1 MSGRPIFAG
10 LLVALAGAL
19 VVSLRFGAADLDWTE
34 LVAGLTGNADRATV
48 TIARDLRLPRAVLG
62 ALIGAALALAGTTFQ
77 ALLRNPLAEPYVLGV
92 AGGAALGAVAVIGS
106 GWIGPAPW
114 MLPAG
119 AMAGAFAAIALVL
132 RVARVAG
139 RGLDVRALLLAG
151 VVVGV
156 FCNACLL
163 LLLSLQRG
171 EAFREAV
178 FWMMGSLAG
187 ASWAATGWV
196 ALAIIPVGGFLWT
209 LARPFDLL
217 AVGEDSARHL
227 GVPVG
232 RVRLVAYLCASFLTA
247 AAVAVSGAIGFVG
260 LLVPHAARLLWGG
273 AHRRL
278 LPAAALLGAAFLP
291 LADTLARTI
300 VAPAELPLGVI
311 TAFVGV
317 PFFVIVMRRQMSGR
331 IP

>member
-1 MSGRPIFAG
+1 MKGARIFGG
-10 LLVALAGAL
+10 LVAALAGAL
-19 VVSLRFGAADLDWTE
+19 LVSLRFGAADLGWGD
-34 LVAGLTGNADRATV
+34 LLGGLRGTADHSTV
-48 TIARDLRLPRAVLG
+48 TITRDLRLPRAALG
-62 ALIGAALALAGTTFQ
+62 ALIGAALALSGTVFQ
-77 ALLRNPLAEPYVLGV
+77 ALLRNPLADPYVLGV
-92 AGGAALGAVAVIGS
+92 AGGAALGAVAVIGA
-106 GWIGPAPW
+106 GWATLAPW
-114 MLPAG
+114 ALPAG
-119 AMAGAFAAIALVL
+119 AMAGGFATIALVV
-132 RVARVAG
+132 RIARGAG

-187 ASWAATGWV
+187 ASWTAAGWL
-196 ALAIIPVGGFLWT
+196 ALATLPAGVLLWG

-217 AVGEDSARHL
+217 SVGEDSARYL

-232 RVRLVAYLCASFLTA
+232 HVRLAAYLCASFLTA
-247 AAVAVSGAIGFVG
+247 VAVAVAGAVGFVG
-260 LLVPHAARLLWGG
+260 LFVPHAARLLWGAG
-273 AHRRL
+273 HRRL

-291 LADTLARTI
+291 LADTLARTL

-317 PFFVIVMRRQMSGR
+317 PFFVIVMRREMSGR
-331 IP
+331 GA

>member
-1 MSGRPIFAG
+1 MSDRRIFGG
-10 LLVALAGAL
+10 LLLAVAAAL
-19 VVSLRFGAADLDWTE
+19 LVSLRAGPADLGWRE
-34 LVAGLTGNADRATV
+34 VVEGLRGTADRATV

-62 ALIGAALALAGTTFQ
+62 GLIGASLALAGTTFQ

-92 AGGAALGAVAVIGS
+92 AGGAALGAVAAIGA
-106 GWIGPAPW
+106 GWAAIAPW
-114 MLPAG
+114 TLPAG
-119 AMAGAFAAIALVL
+119 ALAGAFAAIALVL
-132 RVARVAG
+132 RVARGAG
-139 RGLDVRALLLAG
+139 QGLDVRALLLAG

-163 LLLSLQRG
+163 LLLSLQQG

-178 FWMMGSLAG
+178 FWMMGSLTG
-187 ASWAATGWV
+187 ASWTAAGWAALML
-196 ALAIIPVGGFLWT
+196 ALAAALLYG

-227 GVPVG
+227 GVPVA
-232 RVRLVAYLCASFLTA
+232 RVRLTAYLCASLLTA
-247 AAVAVSGAIGFVG
+247 TAVSVAGAIGFVG
-260 LLVPHAARLLWGG
+260 LFVPHAARLLWGSG
-273 AHRRL
+273 HRRL

-291 LADTLARTI
+291 LADTLARTL

-317 PFFVIVMRRQMSGR
+317 PFFVGVMRRQMSGR
-331 IP
+331 AA

>member
-1 MSGRPIFAG
+1 MSGRRVFAG
-10 LLVALAGAL
+10 LVAAVAGAL
-19 VVSLRFGAADLDWTE
+19 LVSLRFGAADLGWSE
-34 LVAGLTGNADRATV
+34 LASGLEGTADRGTV
-48 TIARDLRLPRAVLG
+48 TIVRDLRLPRAVAG
-62 ALIGAALALAGTTFQ
+62 ALIGAGLALSGATFQ

-92 AGGAALGAVAVIGS
+92 AGGAALGAVAVIGA
-106 GWIGPAPW
+106 GWAGVAPW
-114 MLPAG
+114 TLPAG
-119 AMAGAFAAIALVL
+119 AMAGAFATILLVL
-132 RVARVAG
+132 RVARGAG

-156 FCNACLL
+156 FCNAGLL

-187 ASWAATGWV
+187 ASWSSAGWLAV
-196 ALAIIPVGGFLWT
+196 AILPVGGLLWM

-227 GVPVG
+227 GVPVA
-232 RVRLVAYLCASFLTA
+232 RVRLAAYLCASFLTA
-247 AAVAVSGAIGFVG
+247 AAVAVAGAIGFVG
-260 LLVPHAARLLWGG
+260 LFVPHAARLLWGG
-273 AHRRL
+273 GHRRL

-291 LADTLARTI
+291 LADTLARTV

-317 PFFVIVMRRQMSGR
+317 PFFVIVMRRQLTGGST
-331 IP
+331 

>member
-1 MSGRPIFAG
+1 MNGRRIFAG
-10 LLVALAGAL
+10 LVVALGGAL
-19 VVSLRFGAADLDWTE
+19 LVSLRFGAAELGWAE
-34 LVAGLTGNADRATV
+34 LVDGLRGNADRATV

-106 GWIGPAPW
+106 GGAGVAPW
-114 MLPAG
+114 MLPLG

-187 ASWAATGWV
+187 ASWASTGWV
-196 ALAIIPVGGFLWT
+196 ALAILPVGAFLWT

-232 RVRLVAYLCASFLTA
+232 RVRLAAYLCASFLTA

-273 AHRRL
+273 GHRRL

-331 IP
+331 IT

>member
-1 MSGRPIFAG
+1 MSDRRVFAG
-10 LLVALAGAL
+10 LAVALGGAL
-19 VVSLRFGAADLDWTE
+19 LVSLRFGAADLGWRE
-34 LVAGLTGNADRATV
+34 LGDGLRGAADRTTV
-48 TIARDLRLPRAVLG
+48 TIVRDLRLPRAVLG
-62 ALIGAALALAGTTFQ
+62 ALVGTALALAGTTFQ

-106 GWIGPAPW
+106 GWADLAPW
-114 MLPAG
+114 LVPAG
-119 AMAGAFAAIALVL
+119 ALLGAFAAIALVL
-132 RVARVAG
+132 RVARVGG

-187 ASWAATGWV
+187 AGWAASGWL
-196 ALAIIPVGGFLWT
+196 ALATLPVGALLWI

-227 GVPVG
+227 GVPVA
-232 RVRLVAYLCASFLTA
+232 RVRLVAYLGASFLTA
-247 AAVAVSGAIGFVG
+247 AAVAACGAIGFVG
-260 LLVPHAARLLWGG
+260 LFVPHAARLLWGG
-273 AHRRL
+273 GHRRL

-291 LADTLARTI
+291 LADTLARTL

-331 IP
+331 VS

>member
-1 MSGRPIFAG
+1 MSGRRIYAG

-19 VVSLRFGAADLDWTE
+19 VVSLRFGAAELGWRD
-34 LVAGLTGNADRATV
+34 LVAGLEGTADRATV
-48 TIARDLRLPRAVLG
+48 TIARDLRLPRALLG

-92 AGGAALGAVAVIGS
+92 AGGAALGAVAVIGT
-106 GWIGPAPW
+106 GWAHAAPW
-114 MLPAG
+114 ALPLG
-119 AMAGAFAAIALVL
+119 AMAGAFAAVALVL
-132 RVARVAG
+132 RVARVGG

-187 ASWAATGWV
+187 AGWASVGWM
-196 ALAIIPVGGFLWT
+196 ALAIAPVGALLAA
-209 LARPFDLL
+209 LARAFDLL

-227 GVPVG
+227 GVRVG
-232 RVRLVAYLCASFLTA
+232 RVRLAAYLAASVLTA
-247 AAVAVSGAIGFVG
+247 AAVAVAGAIGFVG

-273 AHRRL
+273 GHRRL
-278 LPAAALLGAAFLP
+278 LPASALLGAAFLP

-317 PFFVIVMRRQMSGR
+317 PFFVVVMRRQMAGR
-331 IP
+331 LP